1 VFEEVLVTRVFVT
14 GGTGF
19 AGSHLI
25 DSLLED
31 GIEVFGLVHPGSGHQ
46 PLPDHENFNSVEGD
60 LTDAEGI
67 KTALEKVEP
76 DIVYHL
82 GGIASPAYSW
92 IDPAKTLAINAGG
105 TANLLSG
112 AQRTNRPRIVVVT
125 SALLYGSL
133 NETDLPIDEDTPP
146 TPSHPYAVSKWTAS
160 LLVQLYW
167 RRYSLHVI
175 EARPFNHIGP
185 RQAPGFVVPDFA
197 SQLAKIEFGK
207 LDPIVMVGNLEAGR
221 DFTDVRDIVRAYR
234 ILAERGDPG
243 ESYLV
248 CSGKSVSIQKILDTL
263 IDIAGIKVSI
273 VKDPDR
279 YRPLETP
286 NIFGSYKKIHRKTGW
301 QPVIPLEQSLKDAYL
316 EWHERQSHGQS

>member
-25 DSLLED
+25 DSLLKDE
-31 GIEVFGLVHPGSGHQ
+31 IEVFGLVHPGSGHQ
-46 PLPDHENFNSVEGD
+46 PLPVHKNFSPVEGD

-67 KTALEKVEP
+67 KTAIEKVEP
-76 DIVYHL
+76 DVIYHL

-92 IDPAKTLAINAGG
+92 IDPAKTLAVNAGG
-105 TANLLSG
+105 TANLLRG
-112 AQRTNRPRIVVVT
+112 AQQTNRPRIVVVT

-133 NETDLPIDEDTPP
+133 SETDLPISEDTPP
-146 TPSHPYAVSKWTAS
+146 SPSHPYAVSKWTAS
-160 LLVQLYW
+160 LLIQLYW

-185 RQAPGFVVPDFA
+185 RQARGFVVPDFA
-197 SQLAKIEFGK
+197 SQLAKIELGK
-207 LDPIVMVGNLEAGR
+207 LDPIVNVGNLEAGR
-221 DFTDVRDIVRAYR
+221 DFTDVRDITRAYR
-234 ILAERGDPG
+234 VLAERGEPG

-248 CSGKSVSIQKILDTL
+248 CSGKSVSIQQILDTL

-279 YRPLETP
+279 YRPLDTP
-286 NIFGSYKKIHRKTGW
+286 VIYGSYEKIHRTTGW
-301 QPVIPLEQSLKDAYL
+301 QPVIPLERSLRDAYL
-316 EWHERQSHGQS
+316 EWRERQSHEQG